1 LPGINPWSRCDIG
14 VEAMGSARREVA
26 APRCQ
31 CRHRHRDDFL
41 IVLGQRAEPR
51 FDSYESDARAEGFR
65 EVCRLHQEMD
75 RELYTKLLQTRKPS
89 LEGCDGL
96 PSCGKQMD
104 VTKGLSIRRYEL
116 VKMPDG
122 TNV

>member
-1 LPGINPWSRCDIG
+1 
-14 VEAMGSARREVA
+14 
-26 APRCQ
+26 
-31 CRHRHRDDFL
+31 L
-41 IVLGQRAEPR
+41 IVLGSERNHALTAMRAMHALKV
-51 FDSYESDARAEGFR
+51 FAR
-65 EVCRLHQEMD
+65 VCRLHQEMD